1 MSAVRQVFKLGM
13 PWQTL
18 DPFLFCVYHKDDYPK
33 ANGRYGPI
41 GSLAGRQIGQDFQG
55 KDGWNMY
62 HGQAIPGFP
71 AHPHRGFETITVVNE
86 GLVDHADSNGAAGRY
101 GGGDT
106 QWMTAGKGLQHSE
119 MFPLLKE
126 GEDNPLV
133 LFQIWI
139 NLPAKNKMTE
149 PGFTMFWREDIPT
162 VRVVDE
168 HNRQSSVQV
177 IAGEFQGNTPPK
189 PPKASWASEPG
200 SQVWLWNIKMEAG
213 ATFEIPACEAGL
225 NRVLYFYVGDKAT
238 VDGETMQTGY
248 GAAVD
253 SDKAIIVTAGEK
265 ACEFLLMQGRPIGEP
280 VAQYGPFVMNTEQE
294 IQAAFQD
301 YRRTEFGGWPWPSSE
316 PVHEQADTRFAKFA
330 NQEIVKK
337 TSL

>member
-1 MSAVRQVFKLGM
+1 MSALQQVFKLGM
-13 PWQTL
+13 PWKTL

-33 ANGRYGPI
+33 SNGRYGPI
-41 GSLAGRQIGQDFQG
+41 SSLAGRQIGQDFQG

-62 HGQAIPGFP
+62 HGEAIPGFP

-119 MFPLLKE
+119 MFPLMKE
-126 GEDNPLV
+126 KQDNPLV

-149 PGFTMFWREDIPT
+149 PGFTMLWREDIPT
-162 VRVVDE
+162 VIVTDE
-168 HNRQSSVQV
+168 NNKKASVQV
-177 IAGEFQGNTPPK
+177 IAGEFQGNRAPAPPA
-189 PPKASWASEPG
+189 ASWASEPN
-200 SQVWLWNIKMEAG
+200 SHVWLWNIKMEAG
-213 ATFEIPACEAGL
+213 ATLDIPACEPEL
-225 NRVLYFYVGDKAT
+225 NRALYFYVGDKAT
-238 VDGETMQTGY
+238 VDGEPMQSGY
-248 GAAVD
+248 GAALD
-253 SDKAIIVTAGEK
+253 SDKNIKVTAGDK
-265 ACEFLLMQGRPIGEP
+265 ACEFLLMQGRPIAEP

-294 IQAAFQD
+294 IQTAFQD
-301 YRRTEFGGWPWPSSE
+301 YRRTQFGGWPWPSSE
-316 PVHEQADTRFAKFA
+316 PVHEHADTRFAKFA

-337 TSL
+337 DSL